1 MLCLA
6 LGGSLL
12 VGSTLAVPRARLA
25 SRLHNRASTKLPSV
39 VTRLNEPGGEE
50 ADAYDPYPT
59 RGIDP
64 RPALSTTASVLIT
77 NAPTNLAV
85 IAASSTTITL
95 SWTAPPG
102 SINHYQI
109 ERSQRLS
116 GLFMGIANTT
126 TTVFTDNAVSSGNA
140 YLYRVRAFDGS
151 GLPSPPSNMALGTAI
166 AFTDDP
172 LVAGVTQ
179 IRAPHLYELRQ
190 TVNAVRRVADLSDAT
205 WTDTSLSG
213 VTIKAAH
220 VRELR
225 DRLGEPL
232 AVLSI
237 SAGSYTDPTLTPGVT
252 LVRKVHIDEL
262 RLRSTRGAS
271 NSSGPPVD
279 LSVVGQ
285 WSPVV
290 NWPAVAIHMHVL
302 PDSRVMMWDTTN
314 NARVV
319 DPDTGNFTL
328 YANPTT
334 NLFCSGHSFLPDGRL
349 LVTGG
354 HRNFNGDG
362 VPDTNIFDYRTNV
375 WTRGPDMN
383 LGRWYP
389 STCALATGETL
400 TLLGVY
406 CSSNCNPPGTS
417 ATLAF
422 NTLPQVW
429 QTTGAWRNLTNAMR
443 GELSNYPWLILAPN
457 DHVFYAGPESVTMFL
472 DTSGTGSWLSQPQPE
487 TTYHVYRD
495 YGSCVTYEPGKVL
508 ILGGGAIPDQDPNLN
523 NRPAITAEVID
534 LNLPSPAWRAV
545 GSMAFRRRQTIAT
558 ILADGKV
565 LVTGGTSGAGPN
577 NPCDTVLPAEI
588 WNPTTENWSTLSSM
602 QIPRIYHLTAVLLPD
617 ARVVVAGS
625 TGQTAQPLYPG
636 CTTDQPDQANAE
648 IYSPPYLF
656 NASGSPAA
664 RPAILSAPAVIT
676 YGQNF
681 SVETPDA
688 ASITKVTLIR
698 LSSVTHSFN
707 QNQRFN
713 QLAFTQAGG
722 QLSVAAPANSNLCP
736 PGDYMLFILNQ
747 SGVPSIARVL
757 RIE

>member
-1 MLCLA
+1 MMHVSNGTFSVPAKALRLARHREAIGLHARQVSCLVVAAIREHRRVVLYLVLVGA
-6 LGGSLL
+6 LPLLSSAGSL
-12 VGSTLAVPRARLA
+12 
-25 SRLHNRASTKLPSV
+25 
-39 VTRLNEPGGEE
+39 VT
-50 ADAYDPYPT
+50 
-59 RGIDP
+59 
-64 RPALSTTASVLIT
+64 S
-77 NAPTNLAV
+77 APTNLAV
-85 IAASSTTITL
+85 TGTSSTTITL

-109 ERSQRLS
+109 ERSQHIS
-116 GLFMGIANTT
+116 GLFIGFANTT
-126 TTVFTDNAVSSGNA
+126 TTTFADNTVSSGNA

-151 GLPSPPSNMALGTAI
+151 GLPSPPSNMALGTPF

-172 LVAGVTQ
+172 LVPGVTQ
-179 IRAPHLYELRQ
+179 IKAAHLYELRQ
-190 TVNAVRRVADLSDAT
+190 TVNAVRRVAGLGDAT
-205 WTDTSLSG
+205 WTDTTLSG
-213 VTIKAAH
+213 VTIKAVH
-220 VRELR
+220 VSDLR

-237 SAGSYTDPTLTPGVT
+237 SAGSYTDPVLTPGVT
-252 LVRKVHIDEL
+252 MVRKAHIDEL
-262 RLRSTRGAS
+262 RLRSTRGS
-271 NSSGPPVD
+271 SSSSGPPVD
-279 LSVVGQ
+279 LSAVGQ

-290 NWPAVAIHMHVL
+290 DWPAVAVHLHVL
-302 PDSRVMMWDTTN
+302 PDRRVMMWDTSA

-319 DPDTGNFTL
+319 DPDTGNSTL

-354 HRNFNGDG
+354 HRSFIGDG

-383 LGRWYP
+383 QGRWYP
-389 STCALATGETL
+389 STCALATGEML
-400 TLLGVY
+400 TLAGFY
-406 CSSNCNPPGTS
+406 CSANCNPTGTGS
-417 ATLAF
+417 TVTI
-422 NTLPQVW
+422 NSLPQVW
-429 QTTGAWRNLTNAMR
+429 QTTGAWRDLTNAIR
-443 GELSNYPWLILAPN
+443 GDVSNYPWLILSPN
-457 DHVFYAGPESVTMFL
+457 GQVFYAGPERVSRFL

-487 TTYHVYRD
+487 TAYHVYRD

-508 ILGGGAIPDQDPNLN
+508 ILGGGNIDDQNPNLN
-523 NRPAITAEVID
+523 GRPAMTAEVID

-565 LVTGGTSGAGPN
+565 LVTGGTSGAGFN

-588 WNPTTENWSTLSSM
+588 WNPTTENWSTMASM

-625 TGQTAQPLYPG
+625 TGQPAIPG
-636 CTTDQPDQANAE
+636 CSTNQPDQANAE

-713 QLAFTQAGG
+713 PLAFTQAGG

-757 RIE
+757 RIG